1 MRSTLS
7 TPQRSMGNDPEPNP
21 EQHQPGMEADWPVEA
36 LKELAF
42 RAAGGLEVSLVW
54 NAEAGRLAV
63 SVYDARSGD
72 VFDVPAP
79 SDRALDVFYH
89 PYAYAARHGIEYGV
103 PSVGLDDSDG

>member
-7 TPQRSMGNDPEPNP
+7 TPQRSTSDHPEPNP
-21 EQHQPGMEADWPVEA
+21 EQHQPGMEADWPLEA
-36 LKELAF
+36 LRELAF
-42 RAAGGLEVSLVW
+42 RAAGGLEISLLW
-54 NAEAGRLAV
+54 NAEADRLAV

-72 VFDVPAP
+72 VFEVPAP